1 MKPVKENLIVSLE
14 EVETV
19 TAGGLVIPDSAAKTP
34 QNAVV
39 LSVGEDVKGINPGDN
54 LILRQHAG
62 QKFEHNDEV
71 FTLIHVSEIMAILA

>member
-19 TAGGLVIPDSAAKTP
+19 TAGGLVIPNSAAKTP

-39 LSVGEDVKGINPGDN
+39 LAVGEEVKTVKPGDN

-62 QKFEHNDEV
+62 QPFEHEGSEYRLV
-71 FTLIHVSEIMAILA
+71 HVTEIMAILE

>member
-19 TAGGLVIPDSAAKTP
+19 TAGGLVIPNSAAKTP

-39 LSVGEDVKGINPGDN
+39 LSVGEEVTTVKAGDN

-62 QKFEHNDEV
+62 QPFEHEGNEYR
-71 FTLIHVSEIMAILA
+71 LIHIGEIMAILK